1 MKYRTLSLL
10 LFLMGSIA
18 GYAQEAKMGG
28 YLMVYHKDQDHGLHM
43 AVSYDGYNWVG
54 LNNDKPIIG
63 GDTIAMQK
71 GIRDPH
77 VFRAPNGD
85 FYLAMTDLHVY
96 GRRAG
101 FRTTQW
107 ERDGDKY
114 GWGNNRGLVLMK
126 SHDLINWTR
135 TNIDFTTLGVV
146 DGIDWGEMGCA
157 WAPETVWD
165 YEKGNLLVHFTTRFG
180 NAPNQIYY
188 IYMNDDFTEMLST
201 PKLLFE
207 APGKKYNVIDSD
219 IIKVGDTYHLFFVSH
234 EHSATPR
241 HAYSK
246 NITGPY
252 TIDDTYHDGERQG
265 HEAPNCWKRIGEEKY
280 VVMFDNFNRHPMN
293 FGFMETTDFFTYHS
307 LGYFGEGKMQRS
319 GFEEQKHGA
328 VIWLTKKEVKKL
340 LKAYPSK

>member
-43 AVSYDGYNWVG
+43 VVSYDGYNWVG

-77 VFRAPNGD
+77 IFRAPNGD

-180 NAPNQIYY
+180 NAPERG
-188 IYMNDDFTEMLST
+188 TWV
-201 PKLLFE
+201 LF
-207 APGKKYNVIDSD
+207 NVL
-219 IIKVGDTYHLFFVSH
+219 IIS
-234 EHSATPR
+234 
-241 HAYSK
+241 
-246 NITGPY
+246 
-252 TIDDTYHDGERQG
+252 
-265 HEAPNCWKRIGEEKY
+265 
-280 VVMFDNFNRHPMN
+280 
-293 FGFMETTDFFTYHS
+293 
-307 LGYFGEGKMQRS
+307 
-319 GFEEQKHGA
+319 
-328 VIWLTKKEVKKL
+328 
-340 LKAYPSK
+340 